1 LADEA
6 PTPVLFLA
14 ALELTL
20 LLLALCFPGALP
32 EVGFLMVA
40 LLAIAHFKRDVW
52 QHLFTELGDK
62 KLKSESDSALDS
74 RRLAHR
80 NLQSLFLELL
90 LLLSVNVAASFVKF
104 SPWIAEA
111 CSAALIADAV
121 RALLQTAGTPQAD
134 EQKNTPKEPAL
145 QADQQ
150 PPSDP
155 APTKTAAPTATAP
168 ERQPKKLKNLEVN
181 FWADLEEEDDFQQML
196 AAKVREEVSAPKGA
210 PAAPKAPA
218 AEAVESLEVPAPAD
232 AEDAAGAGGEAS
244 RKKKGAKAVRSK
256 RGREGKPQPEDSGN
270 QWATRIRQCGKM
282 KDLQGALAAMEEAA
296 VAAGISSRQHQEVQN
311 ALLHSGDAAGDTA
324 SDLFNRLKE
333 EKKADVVTFNI
344 MLRSLLSAGK
354 REEEMNEHGLSANKA
369 LLIVRDILLEVASVR
384 LCQDW
389 MKNTDFGITNAA
401 CSILLKRITSETAAD
416 EVDRSFALIDQL
428 SEPVDEDFPAIGKWC
443 RDPSRQVIEAAIRT
457 SRPAVANKFMEML
470 GSLRNKKSGGSSAA
484 TFGSMIKL
492 HGQNRDLQQVWS
504 TWNLMRE
511 KGVHQTA
518 ADGLS
523 FILNTVIYSSIIKG
537 FAQAKQPEKCFDV
550 LDEMEEQGI
559 PGNTIT
565 YNTLLD
571 ACAKCGTM
579 SRVPAVFENM
589 RQRQVEP
596 DRITYSTLI
605 KGYCVAGELDCAFKL
620 FDELKADGK
629 LDLDEIV
636 YNSLLDGCGRKQKPQ
651 KAMEYLQ
658 VKLLGRARRL
668 NDALKLASDYQKDF
682 GLKLNVQVFTCLMQA
697 CLLNKTPGWRYDVA
711 MKVPKAMQIYSDM
724 ISHRLGRHGT
734 VSWDVY
740 QTGKPTRY
748 WWSRAQKGSWDVE
761 DGCIQAAAFAE
772 ATQAGGAGEIPFRWL
787 TLRDSGDGVLKGFRG
802 FLYSF
807 DERRA
812 TLQVRGGKVDRK
824 TADLVLEAIRCWT
837 WQILVESCEA
847 KRARVSVTKK
857 ASKAFAEAEEGWQKA
872 GSRGK
877 AWLESGYEAWEK
889 QGSRGF
895 HEKPQRRR
903 YKIFSGQRQ
912 IPRLGGSQ
920 GQSIQELARLRKE
933 RSLLLGELG
942 TLRAKFELTL
952 QTLRSILGLEL
963 NCSWADIV
971 ASQLQSGV
979 DRISSLHPGHKLR
992 ERSIRNDPQDGG
1004 GQDEWKEE
1012 KQEDEEYRSGDSG
1025 QELTRQE
1032 EDDDEESEAEELR
1045 QLLLQAEMDLDE
1057 KEQQLEEQCAR
1068 VRDLSD
1074 VLSKQQNAG
1083 DSGIQYTD
1091 IIPYGLHQNDT
1102 QGGSASLVSMGAAM
1116 PVTFILLPEQK
1127 KWVCAKLGIYE
1138 PTCRPKSSVTL
1149 ELNPVH
1155 ECLGHDAPASL
1166 CHRLTCKML
1175 LSTQPGRDLLTVI
1188 RCSHGGALQ
1197 GSGEQAAGRVAARG
1211 TFYSFGHLQS
1221 GFCAPQLTVIGLMMS
1236 EIACAKREQELGDLQ
1251 ADHERQRA
1259 EIEELCD
1266 VVASRDDEVG
1276 RIRSQLE
1283 VYEDQHDLQC
1293 MLGTSV
1299 TSKAQMKATV
1309 LALAMAPSL
1318 AAWRASEPFVLLQW
1332 ATGRY
1337 WLRAARLEFCI
1348 GHSGET
1354 VADCG
1359 SGKANLD
1366 TLPSNTSTMTLYRPH
1381 RERDSQQYGPGTEP
1395 CHLFISPTADASEA
1409 QGAPEEGE

>member
-1 LADEA
+1 MDGNRLHVQDMLADEA

-32 EVGFLMVA
+32 ELGFLMVA

-155 APTKTAAPTATAP
+155 VPTKTAAPTATAP

-244 RKKKGAKAVRSK
+244 RKKKGAKAVRAK

-282 KDLQGALAAMEEAA
+282 KDLQGALAAMEEA

-311 ALLHSGDAAGDTA
+311 ALLHSLVQCGDAAGDTA

-354 REEEMNEHGLSANKA
+354 REEAQALLKEMNEHGLSANKVTIA
-369 LLIVRDILLEVASVR
+369 ELLSDRVRADDADGIWRIV
-384 LCQDW
+384 DW

-428 SEPVDEDFPAIGKWC
+428 SEPVDEALC
-443 RDPSRQVIEAAIRT
+443 SQVIEAAIRT

-511 KGVHQTA
+511 KGVSPSSVTLGCMVEALVNCGAVDDAASLVHQTA

-658 VKLLGRARRL
+658 DMISAGIPPSNYTLSIMVKLLGRARRL

-697 CLLNKTPGWRYDVA
+697 CLLNK
-711 MKVPKAMQIYSDM
+711 KVPKAMQIYSDM
-724 ISHRLGRHGT
+724 ISELGRLPDRKAHT
-734 VSWDVY
+734 VLV
-740 QTGKPTRY
+740 
-748 WWSRAQKGSWDVE
+748 

-772 ATQAGGAGEIPFRWL
+772 ATQVARIAYDLQKPEVPVRFRSDEPVGVDMKTLSDLAG
-787 TLRDSGDGVLKGFRG
+787 K
-802 FLYSF
+802 
-807 DERRA
+807 
-812 TLQVRGGKVDRK
+812 VRGGKVDRK
-824 TADLVLEAIRCWT
+824 TADLVLEVLDVADPSGKLRSKASSGDWAE
-837 WQILVESCEA
+837 QEA
-847 KRARVSVTKK
+847 K
-857 ASKAFAEAEEGWQKA
+857 AEEGWQKA

-889 QGSRGF
+889 QGSRGA
-895 HEKPQRRR
+895 KNGYSNR
-903 YKIFSGQRQ
+903 SGSEHS
-912 IPRLGGSQ
+912 GWNSGWD
-920 GQSIQELARLRKE
+920 
-933 RSLLLGELG
+933 
-942 TLRAKFELTL
+942 
-952 QTLRSILGLEL
+952 
-963 NCSWADIV
+963 SWNSSTN
-971 ASQLQSGV
+971 ASQAW
-979 DRISSLHPGHKLR
+979 R
-992 ERSIRNDPQDGG
+992 
-1004 GQDEWKEE
+1004 
-1012 KQEDEEYRSGDSG
+1012 GD
-1025 QELTRQE
+1025 T
-1032 EDDDEESEAEELR
+1032 
-1045 QLLLQAEMDLDE
+1045 
-1057 KEQQLEEQCAR
+1057 
-1068 VRDLSD
+1068 
-1074 VLSKQQNAG
+1074 
-1083 DSGIQYTD
+1083 
-1091 IIPYGLHQNDT
+1091 
-1102 QGGSASLVSMGAAM
+1102 
-1116 PVTFILLPEQK
+1116 
-1127 KWVCAKLGIYE
+1127 
-1138 PTCRPKSSVTL
+1138 KSSR
-1149 ELNPVH
+1149 
-1155 ECLGHDAPASL
+1155 G
-1166 CHRLTCKML
+1166 K
-1175 LSTQPGRDLLTVI
+1175 GR
-1188 RCSHGGALQ
+1188 S
-1197 GSGEQAAGRVAARG
+1197 RG
-1211 TFYSFGHLQS
+1211 
-1221 GFCAPQLTVIGLMMS
+1221 
-1236 EIACAKREQELGDLQ
+1236 
-1251 ADHERQRA
+1251 
-1259 EIEELCD
+1259 
-1266 VVASRDDEVG
+1266 
-1276 RIRSQLE
+1276 
-1283 VYEDQHDLQC
+1283 
-1293 MLGTSV
+1293 
-1299 TSKAQMKATV
+1299 
-1309 LALAMAPSL
+1309 
-1318 AAWRASEPFVLLQW
+1318 
-1332 ATGRY
+1332 
-1337 WLRAARLEFCI
+1337 
-1348 GHSGET
+1348 
-1354 VADCG
+1354 
-1359 SGKANLD
+1359 
-1366 TLPSNTSTMTLYRPH
+1366 
-1381 RERDSQQYGPGTEP
+1381 
-1395 CHLFISPTADASEA
+1395 
-1409 QGAPEEGE
+1409 

>member
-1 LADEA
+1 MDGNRLHVQDMLADEA

-52 QHLFTELGDK
+52 QHLFTELGDR

-121 RALLQTAGTPQAD
+121 RALLQTAGKPQAE
-134 EQKNTPKEPAL
+134 EQKSTPEEPAL
-145 QADQQ
+145 QADQK
-150 PPSDP
+150 PASEA
-155 APTKTAAPTATAP
+155 APTKSAAPTTAP

-196 AAKVREEVSAPKGA
+196 AAKVREEVSAPKGTPAA
-210 PAAPKAPA
+210 PAAPN
-218 AEAVESLEVPAPAD
+218 AEALEPMEVPAPAD
-232 AEDAAGAGGEAS
+232 AEDAAGAGGEAA
-244 RKKKGAKAVRSK
+244 RKKKGAKAVRAK

-282 KDLQGALAAMEEAA
+282 KDLQGALAAMEEA

-311 ALLHSGDAAGDTA
+311 ALLHSMVQCGDAAGDTA

-354 REEEMNEHGLSANKA
+354 REEAQALLKEMNEHGLSANKVTIA
-369 LLIVRDILLEVASVR
+369 ELLSDRVRADDADGIWRIV
-384 LCQDW
+384 DW

-401 CSILLKRITSETAAD
+401 CSILLKRITSETVAD

-428 SEPVDEDFPAIGKWC
+428 SEPVDEALC
-443 RDPSRQVIEAAIRT
+443 SQVIEAAIRT

-511 KGVHQTA
+511 KAVSPSSVTLGCMVEALVNCGAVDDAASLVHQTA
-518 ADGLS
+518 ADGLG

-658 VKLLGRARRL
+658 DMISAGIPPSNYTLSIMVKLLGRARRL

-697 CLLNKTPGWRYDVA
+697 CLLNK
-711 MKVPKAMQIYSDM
+711 KVPKAMQIYSDM
-724 ISHRLGRHGT
+724 ISELGRLPDRKAHT
-734 VSWDVY
+734 VLV
-740 QTGKPTRY
+740 
-748 WWSRAQKGSWDVE
+748 

-772 ATQAGGAGEIPFRWL
+772 ATQVARIAYDLQKPEVAVRFRSDEPVGVDMKTLSDLAG
-787 TLRDSGDGVLKGFRG
+787 K
-802 FLYSF
+802 
-807 DERRA
+807 
-812 TLQVRGGKVDRK
+812 VRGGKVDRT
-824 TADLVLEAIRCWT
+824 TADLVLEVLDVADPSGKLRSKASSGDWAE
-837 WQILVESCEA
+837 QEA
-847 KRARVSVTKK
+847 K
-857 ASKAFAEAEEGWQKA
+857 AEDGWQKA
-872 GSRGK
+872 GGSRGK
-877 AWLESGYEAWEK
+877 AWQDSGYDAWDK
-889 QGSRGF
+889 QGSRGG
-895 HEKPQRRR
+895 KNGYSNR
-903 YKIFSGQRQ
+903 SGSEHS
-912 IPRLGGSQ
+912 GWNSGWD
-920 GQSIQELARLRKE
+920 
-933 RSLLLGELG
+933 
-942 TLRAKFELTL
+942 
-952 QTLRSILGLEL
+952 
-963 NCSWADIV
+963 SWNSSTN
-971 ASQLQSGV
+971 ASQAW
-979 DRISSLHPGHKLR
+979 R
-992 ERSIRNDPQDGG
+992 
-1004 GQDEWKEE
+1004 
-1012 KQEDEEYRSGDSG
+1012 GD
-1025 QELTRQE
+1025 
-1032 EDDDEESEAEELR
+1032 A
-1045 QLLLQAEMDLDE
+1045 
-1057 KEQQLEEQCAR
+1057 
-1068 VRDLSD
+1068 
-1074 VLSKQQNAG
+1074 
-1083 DSGIQYTD
+1083 
-1091 IIPYGLHQNDT
+1091 
-1102 QGGSASLVSMGAAM
+1102 
-1116 PVTFILLPEQK
+1116 
-1127 KWVCAKLGIYE
+1127 
-1138 PTCRPKSSVTL
+1138 KSSR
-1149 ELNPVH
+1149 
-1155 ECLGHDAPASL
+1155 G
-1166 CHRLTCKML
+1166 K
-1175 LSTQPGRDLLTVI
+1175 GR
-1188 RCSHGGALQ
+1188 S
-1197 GSGEQAAGRVAARG
+1197 RG
-1211 TFYSFGHLQS
+1211 
-1221 GFCAPQLTVIGLMMS
+1221 
-1236 EIACAKREQELGDLQ
+1236 
-1251 ADHERQRA
+1251 
-1259 EIEELCD
+1259 
-1266 VVASRDDEVG
+1266 
-1276 RIRSQLE
+1276 
-1283 VYEDQHDLQC
+1283 
-1293 MLGTSV
+1293 
-1299 TSKAQMKATV
+1299 
-1309 LALAMAPSL
+1309 
-1318 AAWRASEPFVLLQW
+1318 
-1332 ATGRY
+1332 
-1337 WLRAARLEFCI
+1337 
-1348 GHSGET
+1348 
-1354 VADCG
+1354 
-1359 SGKANLD
+1359 
-1366 TLPSNTSTMTLYRPH
+1366 
-1381 RERDSQQYGPGTEP
+1381 
-1395 CHLFISPTADASEA
+1395 
-1409 QGAPEEGE
+1409 

>member
-1 LADEA
+1 
-6 PTPVLFLA
+6 
-14 ALELTL
+14 
-20 LLLALCFPGALP
+20 
-32 EVGFLMVA
+32 M
-40 LLAIAHFKRDVW
+40 
-52 QHLFTELGDK
+52 
-62 KLKSESDSALDS
+62 
-74 RRLAHR
+74 
-80 NLQSLFLELL
+80 
-90 LLLSVNVAASFVKF
+90 
-104 SPWIAEA
+104 
-111 CSAALIADAV
+111 
-121 RALLQTAGTPQAD
+121 
-134 EQKNTPKEPAL
+134 
-145 QADQQ
+145 
-150 PPSDP
+150 PS
-155 APTKTAAPTATAP
+155 
-168 ERQPKKLKNLEVN
+168 
-181 FWADLEEEDDFQQML
+181 
-196 AAKVREEVSAPKGA
+196 
-210 PAAPKAPA
+210 
-218 AEAVESLEVPAPAD
+218 AVESLEVPAPAD

-711 MKVPKAMQIYSDM
+711 MRVPKAMQIYSDM

-920 GQSIQELARLRKE
+920 GQSIQEL
-933 RSLLLGELG
+933 
-942 TLRAKFELTL
+942 TL

-1045 QLLLQAEMDLDE
+1045 QLLLQAEMVLDMTSAADGPDFLEALCSLTVDGQDL
-1057 KEQQLEEQCAR
+1057 
-1068 VRDLSD
+1068 V
-1074 VLSKQQNAG
+1074 SKQR
-1083 DSGIQYTD
+1083 
-1091 IIPYGLHQNDT
+1091 
-1102 QGGSASLVSMGAAM
+1102 
-1116 PVTFILLPEQK
+1116 E
-1127 KWVCAKLGIYE
+1127 E
-1138 PTCRPKSSVTL
+1138 
-1149 ELNPVH
+1149 
-1155 ECLGHDAPASL
+1155 
-1166 CHRLTCKML
+1166 L
-1175 LSTQPGRDLLTVI
+1175 LSHVF
-1188 RCSHGGALQ
+1188 AL
-1197 GSGEQAAGRVAARG
+1197 VAARG

-1409 QGAPEEGE
+1409 QGVRCSPWIEMSVLRSLLSPRKLLVFLSHFPMASRTERLMRTRIDGKR